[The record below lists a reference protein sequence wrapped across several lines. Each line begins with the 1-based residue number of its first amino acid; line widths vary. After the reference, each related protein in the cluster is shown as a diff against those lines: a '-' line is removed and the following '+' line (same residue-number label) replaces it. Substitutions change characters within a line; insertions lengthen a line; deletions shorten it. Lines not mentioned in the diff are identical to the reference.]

1 MTTCTASIAYTGTV
15 YGDACR
21 EDHALQGPLPQ
32 VGEAAAMHGASSD
45 NGAASQGGKQAAS
58 FSKAGAG
65 KPLPMAAKS
74 PHQCGLVKPA
84 TKPPAVVIKSTSL
97 PLKRPAGV
105 KPGGQAK
112 PGARVLRFYL
122 RVEHACT
129 CQPTTHCIATMPFNV
144 WSRALCHCSAA
155 TPKWSVYQQELE
167 QYKRQACE
175 TSAPSDRPL
184 VK

>member
-21 EDHALQGPLPQ
+21 EEHALHGPLPQ

-45 NGAASQGGKQAAS
+45 NGAAPQGGKQAAS
-58 FSKAGAG
+58 CSKAGAG
-65 KPLPMAAKS
+65 AGAS
-74 PHQCGLVKPA
+74 AHQCSLVKPA
-84 TKPPAVVIKSTSL
+84 TKPAAVIIKSTSLVKL

-112 PGARVLRFYL
+112 PGARVLRFCL
-122 RVEHACT
+122 AVEHACT
-129 CQPTTHCIATMPFNV
+129 CQPATHCIATIPFIV

-155 TPKWSVYQQELE
+155 TPKWSAYQQELE